1 MDITG
6 AAFVV
11 MAAIICSVFGI
22 PFTAAENEGPFEV
35 RIACGSTVDSVAL
48 ETGYNWSKDRGY
60 TGGSSAPLN
69 VTNRIA
75 PQLNTLR
82 YFEITDGPD
91 NCYNISVPSGHYLVR
106 FFFSF
111 GAEDNGGREPIFEVS
126 LEGTLVH
133 SLAPGWSSI
142 DSNAYAESLLH
153 ITDGAATVCFHS
165 AGHGNPAIASLE
177 ILQLYVDAYNMGSS
191 ANLNVVMRTVKR
203 VSAGAE
209 ESGFGS
215 RVRGD
220 EWGGDRHWATDQDL
234 FVSGCAGEA
243 IHTLARISNFGNP
256 PNVYPE
262 AIYQSATTI
271 GTTSKLSY
279 TVSVQP
285 NQNYSVWLHFAEIH
299 PWITGPNMR
308 VFDVMANGA
317 LLFQGIDI
325 VKIVGEPFK
334 ALTLNKTVM
343 VTSSNLTISFVAV
356 KGPVAVNALEVFQ
369 IIPRG
374 YETQDETVWA
384 LHDIKHS
391 LQLPSRLGWNGDPCA
406 PPLHPWEG
414 VSCAFDSK
422 AGAWFVSAVN
432 LNNEGLRGQIGD
444 TWPALRKLQAL
455 NLSNNFLEGEISS
468 FGNMT
473 SLTSLLLNDNFLSGE
488 LPGAVGAL
496 PIRGT
501 IMNVTN
507 NPGLCGIGIRPC
519 STMPLSVKL
528 AVTLSLT
535 AGLICLVGG
544 GIFCWKRKIA
554 ITRPH
559 RHRK

>member
-1 MDITG
+1 M
-6 AAFVV
+6 
-11 MAAIICSVFGI
+11 
-22 PFTAAENEGPFEV
+22 
-35 RIACGSTVDSVAL
+35 
-48 ETGYNWSKDRGY
+48 
-60 TGGSSAPLN
+60 
-69 VTNRIA
+69 
-75 PQLNTLR
+75 
-82 YFEITDGPD
+82 
-91 NCYNISVPSGHYLVR
+91 
-106 FFFSF
+106 
-111 GAEDNGGREPIFEVS
+111 
-126 LEGTLVH
+126 H

-325 VKIVGEPFK
+325 VKIVGEPFR

-374 YETQDETVWA
+374 YETQDETGMTTLLTLDYACSCMDDQWLTVDRNFATYSLLWIWYPAVWA

-422 AGAWFVSAVN
+422 AGAWFVSAV
-432 LNNEGLRGQIGD
+432 
-444 TWPALRKLQAL
+444 
-455 NLSNNFLEGEISS
+455 
-468 FGNMT
+468 
-473 SLTSLLLNDNFLSGE
+473 
-488 LPGAVGAL
+488 
-496 PIRGT
+496 
-501 IMNVTN
+501 
-507 NPGLCGIGIRPC
+507 
-519 STMPLSVKL
+519 
-528 AVTLSLT
+528 
-535 AGLICLVGG
+535 
-544 GIFCWKRKIA
+544 
-554 ITRPH
+554 
-559 RHRK
+559 